1 MGWTDKISSDQQILT
16 SNVTTDLVHDR
27 QRAVVTAAVVAAAAV
42 VSTAVVV
49 VATAVVTASNICR
62 EASRYCAREITS
74 HFFALNL
81 RQLLT
86 FVTV

>member
-16 SNVTTDLVHDR
+16 SNVTTDLHDL
-27 QRAVVTAAVVAAAAV
+27 QRAVVTAVVVAAAI

-62 EASRYCAREITS
+62 EASRHCAREITS

-81 RQLLT
+81 RQILT